1 VNRIIIALITLLYI
15 ADIPAAD
22 TDKVWLA
29 DWRATEGLNVARA
42 GAAVLAVG
50 DYMYAIGGVDGVDFL
65 ESVEVARI
73 RADGTLGPWRLTNS
87 LTEPRGFLD
96 AVAHENF
103 IYAVGGGNGPSGE
116 HLLRS
121 VERAPIKSDGGLGP
135 WEKLASQ
142 LIVPRRCVKLFLD
155 GDMVYAVGGFGG
167 TLLDTV
173 ERAEIGHD
181 GRLGPFRL
189 ESERL
194 TMPRYVNA
202 VKRIG
207 NRVYVLGG
215 HKEEEGIGIRDV
227 EVALLRDDHTH
238 GPWHAVRPLGLGRYA
253 LAAAGHGNFIY
264 ALGGLDGARYVDT
277 VEISRSA
284 PDGSLTEWRATTP
297 LSSPRANPG
306 VVVRNGHLYVVGG
319 TNRDSGYF
327 RSVEF
332 ADFNDTGDLGFMG
345 TTLDARMA
353 RARRA
358 LERARAADTSALPN
372 SGVVRQVMQSG
383 SYTYVSIDKGH
394 GDHQWVAGPRLEVER
409 GDRVAYSEGV
419 EMGNFHSRTLDRDF
433 FSILFVERLERIVPT
448 AQH

>member
-1 VNRIIIALITLLYI
+1 VNRIIIAFIVLLYI
-15 ADIPAAD
+15 ADVVAAD
-22 TDKVWLA
+22 TDKTWIA
-29 DWRATEGLNVARA
+29 DWREAAVLNVSRA
-42 GAAVLAVG
+42 GAAVLAFG

-65 ESVEVARI
+65 DSVEVAHI
-73 RADGTLGPWRLTNS
+73 RPDGTLGPWRITSS
-87 LTEPRGFLD
+87 LTEARGFLD

-103 IYAVGGGNGPSGE
+103 LYAVGGGNGPNGE

-135 WEKLASQ
+135 WERLTSH
-142 LIVPRRCVKLFLD
+142 LTVPRRCVKLFVSGNLL
-155 GDMVYAVGGFGG
+155 YAVGGFGG

-173 ERAEIGHD
+173 ERAEFGRD
-181 GRLGPFRL
+181 GQLGSFRL
-189 ESERL
+189 ESDRL

-207 NRVYVLGG
+207 KRIYVLGG
-215 HKEEEGIGIRDV
+215 HKEEEGIGIPDV
-227 EVALLRDDHTH
+227 EVALLRDDDTH

-253 LAAAGHGNFIY
+253 LAAAGHGEFIY

-277 VEISRSA
+277 VEISRAS
-284 PDGSLTEWRATTP
+284 PDGSLSEWRLTTP

-306 VVVRNGHLYVVGG
+306 VVVRGNRLYVVGG

-332 ADFNDTGDLGFMG
+332 ADLNETGDLGFMG
-345 TTLDARMA
+345 TALEARLA

-358 LERARAADTSALPN
+358 LERARAADSSPLPN
-372 SGVVRQVMQSG
+372 SGIVRQVMQSG

-394 GDHQWVAGPRLEVER
+394 GDYQWVAGPRLEVER

-419 EMGNFHSRTLDRDF
+419 EMDNFHSRTLDQDF
-433 FSILFVERLERIVPT
+433 FSILFVERLERVTPT
-448 AQH
+448 ARD